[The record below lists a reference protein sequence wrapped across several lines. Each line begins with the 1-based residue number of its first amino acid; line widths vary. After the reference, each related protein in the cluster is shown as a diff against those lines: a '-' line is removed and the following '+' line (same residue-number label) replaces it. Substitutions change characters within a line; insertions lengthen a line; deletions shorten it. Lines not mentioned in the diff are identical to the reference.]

1 VVVRRNV
8 DTTRIVDIEKIIFD
22 IACHYVALILVGF
35 EQISQ
40 PNTNVITKN
49 RNGSLVD

>member
-1 VVVRRNV
+1 MVVRRNV
-8 DTTRIVDIEKIIFD
+8 DTTRIVDIENSLFIF
-22 IACHYVALILVGF
+22 ACHYVAVILVGF